1 MHHNLITRRHRAK
14 TRERNITINTSSRT
28 PNIILL
34 LQIKPVHLS
43 TMFNPIDPTPMANPS
58 SMHPEDLV
66 PAHTH
71 QVRTLHRRQV
81 RIMLALDLL
90 LATLP
95 MAMARQLAPLHR
107 ILSSTLLTRQ

>member
-1 MHHNLITRRHRAK
+1 M
-14 TRERNITINTSSRT
+14 
-28 PNIILL
+28 
-34 LQIKPVHLS
+34 V
-43 TMFNPIDPTPMANPS
+43 NPLDPTPMANLS
-58 SMHPEDLV
+58 NIYPEDLV

-95 MAMARQLAPLHR
+95 MVLARQLAPLHR